1 VSPTYVPDRGDL
13 VWIDFDP
20 QTGREQA
27 GRRPALV
34 LSPGIFNGKSGLA
47 FACPITSKIK
57 GYAFEVAI
65 DTPNVKGVVLSDHLR
80 SMDWVARNAK
90 RAGVANSEVL
100 ASVSGRLAR
109 LLGIELK

>member
-1 VSPTYVPDRGDL
+1 VSPSYVPDRGDL
-13 VWIDFDP
+13 VWLDFDP

-34 LSPGIFNGKSGLA
+34 LSPAIYNSKAGLA

-65 DTPNVKGVVLSDHLR
+65 DTPNIKGVVLSDYLR
-80 SMDWVARNAK
+80 SMDWVSRNAK
-90 RAGVANSEVL
+90 PAGAASSEVL
-100 ASVSGRLAR
+100 AAVSGRLAR
-109 LLGIELK
+109 LLGIQVK

>member
-1 VSPTYVPDRGDL
+1 MSPSYVPDRGDL

-34 LSPGIFNGKSGLA
+34 LSPAIFNGKSGLA

-90 RAGVANSEVL
+90 RAGAAGPQILNAVV
-100 ASVSGRLAR
+100 GRIAR
-109 LLGIELK
+109 LIGVELP